1 MNWRNDRIGSAVQ
14 GLNPTV
20 IARMKSGFAVI
31 GDTQFLPG
39 YCVLLGCPR
48 VPGLNDLPTE
58 ERVDFLLD
66 MSLIGDAVMSVCKP
80 ARVNYEI
87 LGNTDA
93 FLHAHIFPRYHWEEE
108 SRRRSP
114 VWLYP
119 GDRWVLA
126 DYQYDEA
133 RHGELKSRLMAA
145 LAKVME
151 MHYR

>member
-1 MNWRNDRIGSAVQ
+1 MV
-14 GLNPTV
+14 V
-20 IARMKSGFAVI
+20 ARMKSGFAVI
-31 GDTQFLPG
+31 GDTQ
-39 YCVLLGCPR
+39 CVLLGYPR
-48 VPGLNDLPTE
+48 VTGLNDLPAGA
-58 ERVDFLLD
+58 RVDFLLD
-66 MSLIGDAVMSVCKP
+66 MSLVGDAIMSVCKP

-108 SRRRSP
+108 SRRRAP

-133 RHGELKSRLMAA
+133 RHGEFKSRLTVA

-151 MHYR
+151 MHCR